1 MKVNKS
7 ILFLSCMLVLFLLFI
22 IQISGINAKTFLN
35 VGTKPALS
43 YYGSSGDEVKK
54 IQNKLKQWGYYSSDV
69 DGVYGEKTHRAVRL
83 FQSRNGLDVDGIA
96 GPSTLGAL
104 GISSN
109 NSSKNSSYDNNVH
122 LLSRIVHGEARGESY
137 TGMVAVAAVVLNRVS
152 DSNFPKTIA
161 GVIYQSGAFDAVSDG
176 QINLTPDKQS
186 IKAAKD
192 ALNGWDPTHGCLYYW
207 NPSTATSKW
216 VWSRDI
222 VTQIGKH
229 VFAK

>member
-1 MKVNKS
+1 MKINKS
-7 ILFLSCMLVLFLLFI
+7 VLFLSCMLILFLLI
-22 IQISGINAKTFLN
+22 VIQVFCSSSKSFLN
-35 VGTKPALS
+35 INIKPTLS
-43 YYGSSGDEVKK
+43 YYGSSGDEVIK
-54 IQNKLKQWGYYSSDV
+54 IQKKLTEWGYYSGNI
-69 DGVYGEKTHRAVRL
+69 DGIYGDLTFRAVKL
-83 FQSRNGLDVDGIA
+83 FQSRNNLDVDGIA
-96 GPSTLGAL
+96 GPKTLQAL
-104 GISSN
+104 SIPSN
-109 NSSKNSSYDNNVH
+109 DKNTNSNYDNNVN

-152 DSNFPKTIA
+152 SSKFPKTIA
-161 GVIYQSGAFDAVSDG
+161 GVIYQSGAFDAVADG
-176 QINLTPDKQS
+176 QINLAPDKES

-216 VWSRDI
+216 VWSREI

>member
-1 MKVNKS
+1 
-7 ILFLSCMLVLFLLFI
+7 MLVLFLLFI
-22 IQISGINAKTFLN
+22 IQIFGINSKTFLN
-35 VGTKPALS
+35 ISSKPALS
-43 YYGSSGDEVKK
+43 YYGSSGSEVKN
-54 IQNKLKQWGYYSSDV
+54 IQTKLKQWGYYSSEI
-69 DGVYGEKTHRAVRL
+69 DGVYGEKTYRAVRL

-96 GPSTLGAL
+96 GPGTLAAL

-109 NSSKNSSYDNNVH
+109 SSTKNSSYENNVN
-122 LLSRIVHGEARGESY
+122 LLSRLVHGEARGESY

-176 QINLTPDKQS
+176 QINLTPDKES

-216 VWSRDI
+216 VWSRNI

>member
-1 MKVNKS
+1 
-7 ILFLSCMLVLFLLFI
+7 MLVLFLLFI
-22 IQISGINAKTFLN
+22 IQISGSNSRTFLN
-35 VGTKPALS
+35 IGSKPALS
-43 YYGSSGDEVKK
+43 YYGSSGDEVKN
-54 IQNKLKQWGYYSSDV
+54 IQSKLKQWGYYSSDV
-69 DGVYGEKTHRAVRL
+69 DGVYGEKTYRAVRL

-96 GPSTLGAL
+96 GPSTLAAL
-104 GISSN
+104 GISSS
-109 NSSKNSSYDNNVH
+109 NSSTNSSYENNVN

-176 QINLTPDKQS
+176 QINLTPDKES

-207 NPSTATSKW
+207 NPATATSKW